1 MKFGAHVSI
10 AGGIENAPLRAR
22 ELGCE
27 CFQMFTRSPRGGRP
41 PELEDRLL
49 EAFFL
54 NCSEVSISDYYVHTP
69 YFINLASG
77 KEDLR
82 GKSVDLVREELERS
96 SALGVKY
103 MMTHIGS
110 AKEMERDVAISNVV
124 DSLSMVLRDYS
135 GETQLLLENTAG
147 QGHTI
152 GASFEEI
159 SLILERTACD
169 DLGVC
174 IDTAH
179 MFASGYDIRTSEGV
193 EELVE
198 CINTVFAPGTVK
210 LVHAND
216 SKAEFNS
223 SKDRHE
229 HIGEG
234 KIGIDCFRAMIGN
247 PFFEDLDMIVEMP
260 PPEVS
265 KDVRLLKELR
275 DGGT

>member
-22 ELGCE
+22 QLGCE

-41 PELEDRLL
+41 PELDDRLL

-82 GKSVDLVREELERS
+82 EKSVGLVREELERS

-103 MMTHIGS
+103 IMTHIGS
-110 AKEMERDVAISNVV
+110 AKGLQREAAIDNVV
-124 DSLSMVLRDYS
+124 DSILRILGSY
-135 GETQLLLENTAG
+135 GGTTQLLLENTAG

-159 SLILERTACD
+159 SLILQSVAHGG
-169 DLGVC
+169 LGVC

-179 MFASGYDIRTSEGV
+179 MFASGYDIRTREGV

-198 CINTVFAPGTVK
+198 GLDAAFAPGTVK

-229 HIGEG
+229 HVGEG

-247 PFFEDLDMIVEMP
+247 PFFENLDMIVEMP

-265 KDVRLLKELR
+265 RDVELLKKLR
-275 DGGT
+275 DGGI

>member
-22 ELGCE
+22 QLGCE
-27 CFQMFTRSPRGGRP
+27 CFQMFTRSPRGGSP
-41 PELEDRLL
+41 PELGDRLL

-54 NCSEVSISDYYVHTP
+54 NCSEASLSDYYVHTP

-82 GKSVDLVREELERS
+82 EKSVALVREELERS
-96 SALGVKY
+96 SALGARY

-110 AKEMERDVAISNVV
+110 AKGLDRDVAVENVV
-124 DSLSMVLRDYS
+124 DSILRVLDGYS
-135 GETQLLLENTAG
+135 GTTQLLLENTAG
-147 QGHTI
+147 QGYTI

-159 SLILERTACD
+159 SLILKRVAYD

-179 MFASGYDIRTSEGV
+179 MFASGYDIRTREGV
-193 EELVE
+193 EELVGRFG
-198 CINTVFAPGTVK
+198 VAFAPGTVK

-234 KIGIDCFRAMIGN
+234 KIGIECFSSMIGN
-247 PFFEDLDMIVEMP
+247 PFFENLDMIVEMP
-260 PPEVS
+260 PSEVS
-265 KDVRLLKELR
+265 GDIELLKGLR
-275 DGGT
+275 DGST